1 MNGAEERMNRTVAV
15 ATLGCKL
22 NQFESEAILSRFRL
36 AGYDIAED
44 AETADVCVIN
54 TCAVTAAAE
63 RKSRAL
69 LRSMRRRNSNAV
81 LMAVGCMSE
90 SNPDTLKNIG
100 GVNVI
105 LGNCEKE
112 HILDFLPNIRD
123 DSNVRVFVGETNC
136 VTAFPVDRV
145 VSGLRGRTRGF
156 LKVQD
161 GCSQR
166 CTYCI
171 IPKLRGRGRSL
182 PIPAAVEQAKVLVD
196 HGYEELV
203 LTGVALG
210 TYGSDL
216 EQGDTLPNLLRAL
229 VKLSGLRRIRLGSV
243 EPWAL
248 DERLIDVMADTS
260 VICPHL
266 HLPMQ
271 SGDDVILRWMNRRYT
286 TSQVARLLDYARSKR
301 DDWGFGADIITGFPG
316 EGITEFRRT
325 SRFLTDSQFS
335 YLHVFPYSSR
345 PGTPALKL
353 SGHVN
358 DTEKKS
364 RVGELRALDSALRLR
379 FREKHLG
386 SFQKVLLESKQA
398 NGFIVGHTPNYLDV
412 FVEADENIAGSLR
425 KVFITGLHPA
435 GVVGRVVK

>member
-1 MNGAEERMNRTVAV
+1 MNGAEEKISRTVAI

-36 AGYDIAED
+36 AGYDIAEH

-54 TCAVTAAAE
+54 TCAVTATAE

-69 LRSMRRRNSNAV
+69 LRSMRRQNSTAI

-90 SNPDTLKNIG
+90 SNPDILRNIA

-112 HILDFLPNIRD
+112 HLLDFLPKSLD
-123 DSNVRVFVGETNC
+123 LSGVRVFVGETNSA
-136 VTAFPVDRV
+136 TTFPVDGV

-216 EQGDTLPNLLRAL
+216 EQAETLPNLLRAL
-229 VKLSGLRRIRLGSV
+229 VKLSGLHRIRLGSV

-271 SGDDVILRWMNRRYT
+271 SGDDAILRRMNRRYT
-286 TSQVARLLDYARSKR
+286 TSQVARILDYARSKR

-316 EGITEFRRT
+316 EGIAEFRHT
-325 SRFLTDSQFS
+325 FRFLTEMQFS
-335 YLHVFPYSSR
+335 YLHVFPFSAR

-353 SGHVN
+353 SGAVS
-358 DTEKKS
+358 DAEKKN
-364 RVGELRALDSALRLR
+364 RVGELRALDSSLRLH

-386 SFQKVLLESKQA
+386 SLQRTLLESRQA
-398 NGFIVGHTPNYLDV
+398 NGLIVGHTPNYLDV
-412 FVEADENIAGSLR
+412 FVESDDNLAGSVQD
-425 KVFITGLHPA
+425 VFITGLHPA